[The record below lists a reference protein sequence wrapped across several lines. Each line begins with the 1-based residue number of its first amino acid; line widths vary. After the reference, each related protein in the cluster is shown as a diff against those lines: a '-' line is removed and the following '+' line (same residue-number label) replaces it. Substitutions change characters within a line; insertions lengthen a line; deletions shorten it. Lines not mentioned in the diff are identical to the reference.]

1 MNPQPRCEVE
11 FDSYTGKFRRFH
23 FFNCPDD
30 REAQRRVVAKS
41 VEQITQQLECP
52 HGLTNKERRQL
63 DRERRALQ
71 KAFLETT
78 EIPEAKKAE
87 DQKKLKAAEKKLRRR
102 YEKQIREQSR

>member
-1 MNPQPRCEVE
+1 MNPHPRCEVE
-11 FDSYTGKFRRFH
+11 FNSYTSKLRRFR

-30 REAQRRVVAKS
+30 REVRRRVVANR
-41 VEQITQQLECP
+41 VEQITQQLKCP